1 MSAKQRFL
9 RDESGAVFAEWV
21 VMTAVV
27 VTVCLV
33 ALTAWRGE
41 AMRADT
47 EVSVLV
53 SGV

>member
-9 RDESGAVFAEWV
+9 RDESGAVFAEWG

-27 VTVCLV
+27 VTLCLV

-41 AMRADT
+41 ALRADSD
-47 EVSVLV
+47 VPVLV